1 VLHDPR
7 LWLGIALHSL
17 LEKARNGVVG
27 TDLGDAWQTEVR
39 HFMQEAELHQFDRRF
54 SNLVR
59 WPNYYLMEERA
70 LSAAAELV
78 AAQNNTAGSGR
89 ARTQGQRLPHSGTER
104 RLVARSGRLVG
115 RPDRFDRNSI
125 TDYKSNLPDTSTALG
140 VQIFRQ
146 DRRQIQIYA
155 AIIAESFG
163 FWPTTGIIAGASGE
177 TAEFPL
183 APAECDAEA
192 DAAVADL
199 AAWNRAL
206 SSASR
211 PSDIASQV
219 PLSACLPGFLDVARA
234 AQPERHAF
242 QSASGGCRRPE
253 IDPAGERRRSA
264 DNFSGRS
271 GLDPAWDDRDKLGDA
286 ALDPRAFAA
295 ERYRIRMQDRRR
307 GDAPRRS
314 LDGRL
319 ADGRGAGGSNSSD
332 QSWSACGIYLWVKL
346 EFRLCD
352 GQTSQAP
359 SPAQAGASKPRRS
372 DVPDPFI
379 RDGARTRGQA
389 NSVPVWHQIPDECA
403 RSSGKAGLR
412 QQDPEVRDLCS
423 RMLLALA

>member
-1 VLHDPR
+1 MTPPITLGPLESTSPTAAAQMTICGLRAGLSSRKEADAWVLHDPR

-27 TDLGDAWQTEVR
+27 TDLGDAWQAEVR
-39 HFMQEAELHQFDRRF
+39 HFMEQAELHQFDRRF

-78 AAQNNTAGSGR
+78 AAANNAAGS
-89 ARTQGQRLPHSGTER
+89 ARTQGQRLSHSGTER

-140 VQIFRQ
+140 VQFFRQ

-211 PSDIASQV
+211 PSDIASPSESSCGRCPFQLV
-219 PLSACLPGFLDVARA
+219 CP
-234 AQPERHAF
+234 AF
-242 QSASGGCRRPE
+242 WTWLV
-253 IDPAGERRRSA
+253 RRSPNGTPSRA
-264 DNFSGRS
+264 PVAAAGVLKSIQ
-271 GLDPAWDDRDKLGDA
+271 LGND
-286 ALDPRAFAA
+286 
-295 ERYRIRMQDRRR
+295 
-307 GDAPRRS
+307 GDLQTIS
-314 LDGRL
+314 LDGVVSTQPGMIATSLVTRRSIHGPL
-319 ADGRGAGGSNSSD
+319 LPSDIGSECRIVGAEMRHDGRLTAD
-332 QSWSACGIYLWVKL
+332 WRTVVV
-346 EFRLCD
+346 
-352 GQTSQAP
+352 
-359 SPAQAGASKPRRS
+359 PA
-372 DVPDPFI
+372 D
-379 RDGARTRGQA
+379 
-389 NSVPVWHQIPDECA
+389 QIPRINLGPHA
-403 RSSGKAGLR
+403 VSTSG
-412 QQDPEVRDLCS
+412 
-423 RMLLALA
+423 

>member
-1 VLHDPR
+1 MALPITLGPLENTSPTAAAQMTICGLRAGLSSCKEADAWVLHDPR

-39 HFMQEAELHQFDRRF
+39 HFTQQAELHQFDRRF

-70 LSAAAELV
+70 LSVAAELV
-78 AAQNNTAGSGR
+78 AAQNNTAGSR
-89 ARTQGQRLPHSGTER
+89 CAQGQRLPHSGTER

-115 RPDRFDRNSI
+115 RPDRFDQNSI
-125 TDYKSNLPDTSTALG
+125 TDYKSNLPDTSTALE

-211 PSDIASQV
+211 PSDIASPSESSCGRCRFQLV
-219 PLSACLPGFLDVARA
+219 CP
-234 AQPERHAF
+234 AF
-242 QSASGGCRRPE
+242 WTWLV
-253 IDPAGERRRSA
+253 RRSP
-264 DNFSGRS
+264 SGTPSRAPVAAAGVLKS
-271 GLDPAWDDRDKLGDA
+271 IQLGND
-286 ALDPRAFAA
+286 
-295 ERYRIRMQDRRR
+295 
-307 GDAPRRS
+307 GDLQTIS
-314 LDGRL
+314 LDGVVSTQPGMIATSLVTRRSIHGTL
-319 ADGRGAGGSNSSD
+319 LPSDIGSECRIVGAEMRRDGRLTAD
-332 QSWSACGIYLWVKL
+332 WLTVL
-346 EFRLCD
+346 M
-352 GQTSQAP
+352 
-359 SPAQAGASKPRRS
+359 PADRIP
-372 DVPDPFI
+372 
-379 RDGARTRGQA
+379 
-389 NSVPVWHQIPDECA
+389 QIVI
-403 RSSGKAGLR
+403 RSSATAFPR
-412 QQDPEVRDLCS
+412 
-423 RMLLALA
+423 